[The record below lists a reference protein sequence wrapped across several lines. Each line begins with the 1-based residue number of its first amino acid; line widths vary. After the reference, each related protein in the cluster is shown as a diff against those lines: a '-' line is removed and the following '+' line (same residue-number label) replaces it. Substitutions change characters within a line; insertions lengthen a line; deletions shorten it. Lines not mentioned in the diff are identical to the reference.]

1 MGKSEKSARN
11 HFFYYYETNLTA
23 MRVGPWK
30 MHFATKERYFDDM
43 VFHTMPQ
50 LFNLRKDPFERYD
63 DITGFHQI
71 MAKSWVMQP
80 AIGILNQH
88 LMTFKDFPPRQASAS
103 LDINKAIDQILK
115 SGARQ

>member
-1 MGKSEKSARN
+1 
-11 HFFYYYETNLTA
+11 

-43 VFHTMPQ
+43 VQHTMPQ
-50 LFNLRKDPFERYD
+50 LFNLRKDPYEKYD
-63 DITGFHQI
+63 DITGFHLV

-80 AIGILNQH
+80 AIGLLTEH

-103 LDINKAIDQILK
+103 LDINKAIEKIL
-115 SGARQ
+115 SAGTRNN